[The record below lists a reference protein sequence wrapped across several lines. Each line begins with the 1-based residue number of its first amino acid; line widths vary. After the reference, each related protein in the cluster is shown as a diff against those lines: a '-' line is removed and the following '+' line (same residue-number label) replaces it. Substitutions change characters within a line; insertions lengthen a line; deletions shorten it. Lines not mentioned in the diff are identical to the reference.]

1 MRVATSATEVMHD
14 KEVNAAKI
22 ASLTEKAAA
31 AGAELIVFPETAL
44 QGYMYG
50 INHEVSVE
58 ELRYHYREAEPLNGP
73 TVLELAAVARGAGI
87 NVVFGMTEAAG
98 AVLYN
103 TAVLCTPDGSISGFR
118 KVHRGGSELHIYEPG
133 TRVQPV
139 SMSIGRAGINIC
151 YDMCF
156 PEIARMQALAGAQLL
171 IFPNAWPSPHSKDG
185 ADQNDPRLLPYLLL
199 PRARAWENQCFVI
212 TSNVVGTADVGGV
225 SYYGHSMIID
235 PLGRIL
241 ADTGDEEGVVFAD
254 IDLQAGILDA
264 RTGPFFGYNLLK
276 DRRPDVY
283 DGIDRARPFEPEA

>member
-1 MRVATSATEVMHD
+1 MKVATSAIQVVHD
-14 KEVNAAKI
+14 KGINAAKI
-22 ASLTEKAAA
+22 ADIIQEAGAV
-31 AGAELIVFPETAL
+31 GAELVVLPEAAL

-58 ELRYHYREAEPLNGP
+58 ELRYHYREAEPLDGI
-73 TVLELAAVARGAGI
+73 TVLSLAAVARETGI
-87 NVVFGMTEAAG
+87 YAIFGMTEIAG

-103 TAVLCTPDGSISGFR
+103 TAVLCMPDGSVHGFR
-118 KVHRGGSELHIYEPG
+118 KVHRGGSELHIYEAG

-139 SMSIGRAGINIC
+139 STSLGRMGINIC

-156 PEIARMQALAGAQLL
+156 PEIARMHALAGAQLL
-171 IFPNAWPSPHSKDG
+171 VFPNAWPRPDG
-185 ADQNDPRLLPYLLL
+185 ADEDDPRLLPFLMF

-225 SYYGHSMIID
+225 SYYGHSRIID
-235 PLGRIL
+235 PLGRVL
-241 ADTGDEEGVVFAD
+241 ADTGDDERLVYAD
-254 IDLQAGILDA
+254 IELQEGILDA

-283 DGIDRARPFEPEA
+283 AGLDRPYPFEPEA